1 MGCADGKTRVF
12 TQSEERMAPELELKA
27 YEEEL
32 AKCTINAHTMG
43 GLQLDKL
50 PGPEALEEPG
60 KNDGQTRVVRQGDK
74 AFAYSW
80 SLTANKWEPVG
91 EVVDSQGSS
100 DNSVGSG
107 KQTHNGKE
115 FDFVFE
121 IEIEEGKK
129 GKIGMNKNDNPYMAA
144 SNFIDDYDVNPD
156 HLETIVG
163 WLDEQMDKVCPKN
176 VGPEKDLLDSDP
188 FNDGKVYRAGSAG
201 KNLNKQGDS
210 GPKTYYDPLT
220 GKRLGAAMG
229 EDSESDDDKPA
240 APKAPE
246 IHIPSSTIHSFPEAP
261 KAEPLIKK
269 MRELNDKVDATLKL
283 NEDEFDK
290 VSALC
295 SALGDKEAKIDDSA
309 VELVVGKCLSWPTDS
324 ILPALDIAR
333 ALLLRPQVAAA
344 LGTRAMGAYSMAYA
358 GGGGA
363 KPEAIAAAQHQDVIL
378 KMIMSARADQGSTP
392 PATVVFMAQRAI
404 CNGFMHAEMK
414 PLLQLHLNT
423 AAMVFKDLDKT
434 HKQVQVAYASLVN
447 NYAVLFKGQPV
458 PDSAWSAILAS
469 SVALFKG
476 FNEQSDVQAMYRLCA
491 GVGTFVDGNVTRIQ
505 AATALKVPGLVR
517 EQVLES
523 DAVKGGVGTMGDPK
537 AQRCCYALLETLSVA
552 QYLQPGLK
560 VADNDAEFEKIVK
573 YAGGKAVIVDFAAA
587 WCGPCKVI
595 GPVFDQLAEETP
607 QAVFVKVDVDHC
619 RSTATKF
626 KVEAMPTFKL
636 LHMGRE
642 MASIQ
647 GANEAGLKELVAK
660 VVAASGGGGGAG
672 GSGAAGARAGVD
684 AGDVD
689 Q

>member
-1 MGCADGKTRVF
+1 
-12 TQSEERMAPELELKA
+12 
-27 YEEEL
+27 
-32 AKCTINAHTMG
+32 
-43 GLQLDKL
+43 
-50 PGPEALEEPG
+50 
-60 KNDGQTRVVRQGDK
+60 
-74 AFAYSW
+74 
-80 SLTANKWEPVG
+80 
-91 EVVDSQGSS
+91 
-100 DNSVGSG
+100 
-107 KQTHNGKE
+107 
-115 FDFVFE
+115 
-121 IEIEEGKK
+121 
-129 GKIGMNKNDNPYMAA
+129 
-144 SNFIDDYDVNPD
+144 
-156 HLETIVG
+156 
-163 WLDEQMDKVCPKN
+163 
-176 VGPEKDLLDSDP
+176 
-188 FNDGKVYRAGSAG
+188 
-201 KNLNKQGDS
+201 
-210 GPKTYYDPLT
+210 
-220 GKRLGAAMG
+220 
-229 EDSESDDDKPA
+229 
-240 APKAPE
+240 
-246 IHIPSSTIHSFPEAP
+246 
-261 KAEPLIKK
+261 
-269 MRELNDKVDATLKL
+269 
-283 NEDEFDK
+283 
-290 VSALC
+290 
-295 SALGDKEAKIDDSA
+295 
-309 VELVVGKCLSWPTDS
+309 VVGKCLSWPTDS

-392 PATVVFMAQRAI
+392 PAPVVFMAQRAI

-458 PDSAWSAILAS
+458 PESAWSAILAS
-469 SVALFKG
+469 SVALFKT

-505 AATALKVPGLVR
+505 AATALKVPGLAR

-537 AQRCCYALLETLSVA
+537 TQRCCYALLETLSVA

-573 YAGGKAVIVDFAAA
+573 YAGGKAVIVDFAAS

-595 GPVFDQLAEETP
+595 GPIFDQLAEETP
-607 QAVFVKVDVDHC
+607 QAVFVKVDVDQC

-672 GSGAAGARAGVD
+672 GTRAGVD